1 MEGEEHL
8 SLQVLLAVILLV
20 LYVIAAPIFEKI
32 HFHYM
37 HESGMVMLLG
47 LAITLIFKFFIPSL
61 DFTTSLAFSDK
72 IFFTFVLPLIIFGA
86 GYNLKKRQFFKYFT
100 YIFLLGVVGTLIAFT
115 WVAPVTYFFNQFNF
129 FYLSY
134 SKYDYPSLIKMGGI
148 PVDPTTK
155 ERLNISEL
163 NLNND
168 NNVNTLQKNFLSK
181 SSFTSYNLNKNKT
194 KLLRYL
200 QDEEPNEETNEEETQ
215 NSDEDNTNENP
226 DNPEE
231 NGEQAGDESPEENGE
246 QTEGESPEENGEQA
260 GEESPEEN
268 GEQTEEES
276 PNEIIDSKVDLKKH
290 PILLDFTMM
299 DALSFAAVI
308 SATDAVAALTFI
320 HEDTEPKLFAI
331 LFGEGVV
338 NDAVCIV
345 IYKILTDFQRGG
357 GDFTFSSV
365 MGMFGTFCSLFG
377 WSFVIGL
384 GMGIIGSLILKSLK
398 KYSIG
403 RQAECAL
410 ICLFAYLSYI
420 LSEELEL
427 SPIIALLFNGI
438 FNSHYSFYNLS
449 FQAREESS
457 ILSRVLSALAEAF
470 VFVYLGLTAVHYF
483 QVAFSWSFMIFELIV
498 VVCGRFVS
506 VYGICVLMD
515 LFHVT
520 NFKLSFVE
528 RGICSCS
535 GTIRGAI
542 AFGLSISIVSKSEL
556 NRDILLSTTLS
567 LVFISTI
574 VFGALMPYFIKFWKS
589 FDKKKYGET
598 EENKELEYSDLDD
611 EANEEVRF
619 SYLHPNFDNKIEEFS
634 KEKNI
639 EVLKKRLS
647 YWLGTYWLQFDDA
660 YLKPKLICN
669 WPEVKKEHDEIAE
682 VITDVIKNYLEEKKK
697 KKLYL
702 ADKEN
707 NNEIN
712 EEGNEMNERLYD
724 GENDNEDDHNEYKTN
739 YQHLQEDDQN
749 ETPKIKNRKI
759 SRDEVI
765 DKY

>member
-1 MEGEEHL
+1 MEESHL
-8 SLQVLLAVILLV
+8 SLQVLLAIILLV

-37 HESGMVMLLG
+37 HESGVVMLLG
-47 LAITLIFKFFIPSL
+47 IGITLTFKFFIPSL
-61 DFTTSLAFSDK
+61 DFTKSLAFSDK

-115 WVAPVTYFFNQFNF
+115 WVAPLTYFFNQFNF

-134 SKYDYPSLIKMGGI
+134 SKYDFSTLIKRGGI
-148 PVDPTTK
+148 PVDPETK
-155 ERLNISEL
+155 QRLNISQL
-163 NLNND
+163 NLTFDEKETNSTVMSIINNNSSFLKKDILKEEENETETNDKEEENKKEKEEDNKKEEDGQIINND
-168 NNVNTLQKNFLSK
+168 
-181 SSFTSYNLNKNKT
+181 Y
-194 KLLRYL
+194 
-200 QDEEPNEETNEEETQ
+200 
-215 NSDEDNTNENP
+215 
-226 DNPEE
+226 
-231 NGEQAGDESPEENGE
+231 
-246 QTEGESPEENGEQA
+246 
-260 GEESPEEN
+260 
-268 GEQTEEES
+268 
-276 PNEIIDSKVDLKKH
+276 VDLKKH
-290 PILLDFTMM
+290 PILLDFSLM

-320 HEDTEPKLFAI
+320 HEDTEPKLFSI

-345 IYKILTDFQRGG
+345 IYKILTDFQREGG
-357 GDFTFSSV
+357 QFTLSSV
-365 MGMFGTFCSLFG
+365 VSMFGTFCSLFL

-457 ILSRVLSALAEAF
+457 ILSRVLSAIAEAF

-483 QVAFSWSFMIFELIV
+483 QVAFSWSFMLFELCV
-498 VVCGRFVS
+498 VMCGRFVS
-506 VYGICVLMD
+506 VFGICILMD

-574 VFGALMPYFIKFWKS
+574 VMGALMPYFIAFFKS
-589 FDKKKYGET
+589 FLKTEQQGLVKK
-598 EENKELEYSDLDD
+598 EEIQYSSLTD
-611 EANEEVRF
+611 EDNNEFRF
-619 SYLHPNFDNKIEEFS
+619 SYLHPNFDNKLEEFS
-634 KEKNI
+634 KEKNV

-660 YLKPKLICN
+660 YVKPKLICN

-682 VITDVIKNYLEEKKK
+682 VIQEVIKKYLEEKHKK
-697 KKLYL
+697 RKETS
-702 ADKEN
+702 DNINETEEN
-707 NNEIN
+707 NEMKERLFNEDKN
-712 EEGNEMNERLYD
+712 EEY
-724 GENDNEDDHNEYKTN
+724 NDYKTT
-739 YQHLQEDDQN
+739 YMKLRDDLEEN
-749 ETPKIKNRKI
+749 ENNK
-759 SRDEVI
+759 E
-765 DKY
+765 

>member
-8 SLQVLLAVILLV
+8 SLQVLLAIILLV

-37 HESGMVMLLG
+37 HESGVVMLLG
-47 LAITLIFKFFIPSL
+47 IGITLGFKFFIPSL
-61 DFTTSLAFSDK
+61 DFTKSLAFSDK

-115 WVAPVTYFFNQFNF
+115 WVAPLTYFFNQFNF

-134 SKYDYPSLIKMGGI
+134 SKYDYISLIKMGGV
-148 PVDPTTK
+148 PVDPETK
-155 ERLNISEL
+155 QRLNISQL
-163 NLNND
+163 NLTYD
-168 NNVNTLQKNFLSK
+168 IKNVNSTIMNIIDNSSPVKKVILQ
-181 SSFTSYNLNKNKT
+181 
-194 KLLRYL
+194 
-200 QDEEPNEETNEEETQ
+200 EEDNETETREEEQKENEEEK
-215 NSDEDNTNENP
+215 N
-226 DNPEE
+226 
-231 NGEQAGDESPEENGE
+231 
-246 QTEGESPEENGEQA
+246 
-260 GEESPEEN
+260 
-268 GEQTEEES
+268 EEEVEEQLD
-276 PNEIIDSKVDLKKH
+276 NGYVDLKKH
-290 PILLDFTMM
+290 PILLDFSLM

-320 HEDTEPKLFAI
+320 HEDTEPKLFSI

-345 IYKILTDFQRGG
+345 IYKILTDFQREGG
-357 GDFTFSSV
+357 QFSLSSV
-365 MGMFGTFCSLFG
+365 MSMLGTFVSLFL

-457 ILSRVLSALAEAF
+457 ILSRVLSAIAEAF

-483 QVAFSWSFMIFELIV
+483 QVAFSWSFMLFELCV
-498 VVCGRFVS
+498 VMCGRFVS
-506 VYGICVLMD
+506 VFGICILMD
-515 LFHVT
+515 LFHVS

-574 VFGALMPYFIKFWKS
+574 VMGALMPYFISFFKS
-589 FDKKKYGET
+589 FNKTNNEEEKKE
-598 EENKELEYSDLDD
+598 ELEYVDLND
-611 EANEEVRF
+611 EIKDNEFRF
-619 SYLHPNFDNKIEEFS
+619 SYLHPNFDTKIEKFS
-634 KEKNI
+634 KEKDLK
-639 EVLKKRLS
+639 VLQKRLS
-647 YWLGTYWLQFDDA
+647 YWLGTYWLQFDDI

-669 WPEVKKEHDEIAE
+669 WPEVKKEHDEIAD

-697 KKLYL
+697 K
-702 ADKEN
+702 EENVN
-707 NNEIN
+707 NNIN
-712 EEGNEMNERLYD
+712 EDEEGNEMKERLFDSDKNNEY
-724 GENDNEDDHNEYKTN
+724 NDYKTN
-739 YQHLQEDDQN
+739 YMKL
-749 ETPKIKNRKI
+749 
-759 SRDEVI
+759 RDEPEESENN
-765 DKY
+765 K

>member
-1 MEGEEHL
+1 MEEEHL
-8 SLQVLLAVILLV
+8 SLQVLLADILLV

-32 HFHYM
+32 NFHYM
-37 HESGMVMLLG
+37 HESGVIMLLG
-47 LAITLIFKFFIPSL
+47 IGITLTFKFFIPSL
-61 DFTTSLAFSDK
+61 DFTKSLAFSDK

-115 WVAPVTYFFNQFNF
+115 WVAPLTYFFNQFNF
-129 FYLSY
+129 FYLSS
-134 SKYDYPSLIKMGGI
+134 SKYDYASLIRMGGI
-148 PVDPTTK
+148 PVDPVTK

-163 NLNND
+163 NLTYDKNINSTSTVMNIMNNSYYS
-168 NNVNTLQKNFLSK
+168 KIILSEEE
-181 SSFTSYNLNKNKT
+181 LNKPEDNKT
-194 KLLRYL
+194 
-200 QDEEPNEETNEEETQ
+200 EENEEEQ
-215 NSDEDNTNENP
+215 KEEEEENKENEN
-226 DNPEE
+226 DY
-231 NGEQAGDESPEENGE
+231 
-246 QTEGESPEENGEQA
+246 
-260 GEESPEEN
+260 
-268 GEQTEEES
+268 
-276 PNEIIDSKVDLKKH
+276 VDLTKH
-290 PILLDFTMM
+290 PILLDFSLM

-320 HEDTEPKLFAI
+320 HEDTEPKLFSI

-345 IYKILTDFQRGG
+345 IYKILTDFQKGG
-357 GDFTFSSV
+357 GQFSFSSV
-365 MGMFGTFCSLFG
+365 VSMFGTFVSLFG

-457 ILSRVLSALAEAF
+457 VLSRVLSALAEAF

-483 QVAFSWSFMIFELIV
+483 QVAFSWSFMLFELCV
-498 VVCGRFVS
+498 VICGRFVS
-506 VYGICVLMD
+506 VFGICVLMD
-515 LFHVT
+515 LFHVS

-574 VFGALMPYFIKFWKS
+574 VFGALMPYFINFFKS
-589 FDKKKYGET
+589 FNKTYKE
-598 EENKELEYSDLDD
+598 EENKKELELDEHSTNMVDD
-611 EANEEVRF
+611 EFRF

-634 KEKNI
+634 KEKNL

-682 VITDVIKNYLEEKKK
+682 VITDVIKNYMDGKTSKENEEK
-697 KKLYL
+697 
-702 ADKEN
+702 DEN
-707 NNEIN
+707 K
-712 EEGNEMNERLYD
+712 EGNEIKEKLLNSDKNEEY
-724 GENDNEDDHNEYKTN
+724 NDYKLN
-739 YQHLQEDDQN
+739 YMKLQDEQN
-749 ETPKIKNRKI
+749 ETENNK
-759 SRDEVI
+759 
-765 DKY
+765 

>member
-1 MEGEEHL
+1 MEEEHL
-8 SLQVLLAVILLV
+8 SLQVLLAIILLV

-37 HESGMVMLLG
+37 HESGVVMLLG
-47 LAITLIFKFFIPSL
+47 IGITLTFKFFIPSL
-61 DFTTSLAFSDK
+61 DFTKSLAFSDK

-115 WVAPVTYFFNQFNF
+115 WVAPLTYFFNQFNF

-134 SKYDYPSLIKMGGI
+134 SKYDYASLIKMGGVPI
-148 PVDPTTK
+148 DPVTK
-155 ERLNISEL
+155 QRLNISEL
-163 NLNND
+163 NLTYSGKVNSTMMNILD
-168 NNVNTLQKNFLSK
+168 NNNNYSTPITNIIFQEKQEENETL
-181 SSFTSYNLNKNKT
+181 
-194 KLLRYL
+194 
-200 QDEEPNEETNEEETQ
+200 PNEEEESQPEEEEPK
-215 NSDEDNTNENP
+215 NDF
-226 DNPEE
+226 
-231 NGEQAGDESPEENGE
+231 
-246 QTEGESPEENGEQA
+246 
-260 GEESPEEN
+260 
-268 GEQTEEES
+268 
-276 PNEIIDSKVDLKKH
+276 VDLKKH
-290 PILLDFTMM
+290 PILLDFSLM

-320 HEDTEPKLFAI
+320 HEDTEPKLFSI

-345 IYKILTDFQRGG
+345 IYKILTDFQREGG
-357 GDFTFSSV
+357 QFSFSSV
-365 MGMFGTFCSLFG
+365 VSMFGTFCSLFG

-384 GMGIIGSLILKSLK
+384 GMGIVGSLILKSLK

-457 ILSRVLSALAEAF
+457 ILSRVLSAIAEAF

-483 QVAFSWSFMIFELIV
+483 QVAFSWSFMLFELCV
-498 VVCGRFVS
+498 VMCGRFVS
-506 VYGICVLMD
+506 VFGICILMD
-515 LFHVT
+515 LFHVS

-542 AFGLSISIVSKSEL
+542 AFGLSISIVSKSQL

-574 VFGALMPYFIKFWKS
+574 VMGALMPYFISFFKS
-589 FDKKKYGET
+589 FNKTEKEDKKE
-598 EENKELEYSDLDD
+598 ELEY
-611 EANEEVRF
+611 ANLNDEEVNNEFRF

-634 KEKNI
+634 KEKDL
-639 EVLKKRLS
+639 EKLKKRLS

-697 KKLYL
+697 I
-702 ADKEN
+702 KEDN
-707 NNEIN
+707 NNGN
-712 EEGNEMNERLYD
+712 EEGNEMNEGLINYD
-724 GENDNEDDHNEYKTN
+724 KNEEFKTTYMKLRDDQDENDNK
-739 YQHLQEDDQN
+739 
-749 ETPKIKNRKI
+749 
-759 SRDEVI
+759 
-765 DKY
+765 

>member
-1 MEGEEHL
+1 MESEHL

-20 LYVIAAPIFEKI
+20 LYVIAAPVFEKI

-37 HESGMVMLLG
+37 HESGVVMLLG
-47 LAITLIFKFFIPSL
+47 IGITLTFKFFIPSL
-61 DFTTSLAFSDK
+61 DFTKSLAFSDK

-115 WVAPVTYFFNQFNF
+115 WVAPLTYFFNQFNF

-134 SKYDYPSLIKMGGI
+134 SKYDYSSLIKMGGI
-148 PVDPTTK
+148 PIDPITK
-155 ERLNISEL
+155 QRLNISGL
-163 NLNND
+163 NL
-168 NNVNTLQKNFLSK
+168 TFSQKNINTNISSTMMNVVMN
-181 SSFTSYNLNKNKT
+181 SSFTEKNFI
-194 KLLRYL
+194 
-200 QDEEPNEETNEEETQ
+200 QDINN
-215 NSDEDNTNENP
+215 
-226 DNPEE
+226 
-231 NGEQAGDESPEENGE
+231 
-246 QTEGESPEENGEQA
+246 TEGEEEQKN
-260 GEESPEEN
+260 EES
-268 GEQTEEES
+268 TEE
-276 PNEIIDSKVDLKKH
+276 IINNDFVDLKKH
-290 PILLDFTMM
+290 PILLDFSLM

-320 HEDTEPKLFAI
+320 HEDTEPKLFSI

-357 GDFTFSSV
+357 GQFTFSSV
-365 MGMFGTFCSLFG
+365 VSMFGTFCSLFG

-483 QVAFSWSFMIFELIV
+483 QVAFSWSFMFFELCV
-498 VVCGRFVS
+498 VMCGRFVS
-506 VYGICVLMD
+506 VFGICILMD
-515 LFHVT
+515 LFHVS

-574 VFGALMPYFIKFWKS
+574 VMGALMPFFISFFKS
-589 FDKKKYGET
+589 FNKKNDYDSIVPEKDET
-598 EENKELEYSDLDD
+598 KKEDLDESRPDD
-611 EANEEVRF
+611 EFRF
-619 SYLHPNFDNKIEEFS
+619 SYLHPNFDNKLEKFS
-634 KEKNI
+634 KEKNL

-682 VITDVIKNYLEEKKK
+682 VITDVIKNYIDERDKREDEEYNNNINNEEEENEMKE
-697 KKLYL
+697 KLFNGNKNDEYNNDYKPNYMKL
-702 ADKEN
+702 HDEEN
-707 NNEIN
+707 NET
-712 EEGNEMNERLYD
+712 
-724 GENDNEDDHNEYKTN
+724 EDK
-739 YQHLQEDDQN
+739 
-749 ETPKIKNRKI
+749 KN
-759 SRDEVI
+759 
-765 DKY
+765 

>member
-1 MEGEEHL
+1 MEEEHL

-32 HFHYM
+32 NFHYM
-37 HESGMVMLLG
+37 HESGVIMLLG
-47 LAITLIFKFFIPSL
+47 IGITLTFKFFIPSL
-61 DFTTSLAFSDK
+61 DFTKSLAFSDK

-115 WVAPVTYFFNQFNF
+115 WVAPLTYFFNQFNF
-129 FYLSY
+129 FYLSS
-134 SKYDYPSLIKMGGI
+134 SKYDYASLIRMGGI
-148 PVDPTTK
+148 PVDPVTK

-163 NLNND
+163 NLTYDKNINSTSTVMNIMNNSYYS
-168 NNVNTLQKNFLSK
+168 KIILSEEE
-181 SSFTSYNLNKNKT
+181 LNKPENNKT
-194 KLLRYL
+194 
-200 QDEEPNEETNEEETQ
+200 EENEEEQ
-215 NSDEDNTNENP
+215 KEEEEENKENEN
-226 DNPEE
+226 DY
-231 NGEQAGDESPEENGE
+231 
-246 QTEGESPEENGEQA
+246 
-260 GEESPEEN
+260 
-268 GEQTEEES
+268 
-276 PNEIIDSKVDLKKH
+276 VDLTKH
-290 PILLDFTMM
+290 PILLDFSLM

-320 HEDTEPKLFAI
+320 HEDTEPKLFSI

-345 IYKILTDFQRGG
+345 IYKILTDFQKGG
-357 GDFTFSSV
+357 GQFSFSSV
-365 MGMFGTFCSLFG
+365 VSMFGTFVSLFG

-457 ILSRVLSALAEAF
+457 VLSRVLSALAEAF

-483 QVAFSWSFMIFELIV
+483 QVAFSWSFMLFELCV
-498 VVCGRFVS
+498 VICGRFVS
-506 VYGICVLMD
+506 VFGICVLMD
-515 LFHVT
+515 LFHVS

-574 VFGALMPYFIKFWKS
+574 VFGALMPYFINFFKS
-589 FDKKKYGET
+589 FNKTYKEE
-598 EENKELEYSDLDD
+598 EENKKELELDEHSTNMVDD
-611 EANEEVRF
+611 EFRF

-634 KEKNI
+634 KEKNL

-682 VITDVIKNYLEEKKK
+682 VITDVIKNYMDGKTSKENEEK
-697 KKLYL
+697 
-702 ADKEN
+702 DEN
-707 NNEIN
+707 K
-712 EEGNEMNERLYD
+712 EGNEIKEKLLNSDKNEEY
-724 GENDNEDDHNEYKTN
+724 NDYKLN
-739 YQHLQEDDQN
+739 YMKLQDEQN
-749 ETPKIKNRKI
+749 ETENNK
-759 SRDEVI
+759 
-765 DKY
+765 

>member
-8 SLQVLLAVILLV
+8 SLQVLLAIILLV

-37 HESGMVMLLG
+37 HESGVVMLLG
-47 LAITLIFKFFIPSL
+47 IGITLAFKFFIPSL
-61 DFTTSLAFSDK
+61 DFTKSLAFNDK

-115 WVAPVTYFFNQFNF
+115 WVAPLTYFFNQFNF

-134 SKYDYPSLIKMGGI
+134 SKYDYVSLIKMGGV
-148 PVDPTTK
+148 PVDPETK
-155 ERLNISEL
+155 QRLNISQL
-163 NLNND
+163 NLTYD
-168 NNVNTLQKNFLSK
+168 IKNVNSTIMNIIDNSSPIKKVILQ
-181 SSFTSYNLNKNKT
+181 
-194 KLLRYL
+194 
-200 QDEEPNEETNEEETQ
+200 EEDNETEAKEEEEQKENEEEK
-215 NSDEDNTNENP
+215 N
-226 DNPEE
+226 
-231 NGEQAGDESPEENGE
+231 
-246 QTEGESPEENGEQA
+246 
-260 GEESPEEN
+260 
-268 GEQTEEES
+268 EEEVEEQS
-276 PNEIIDSKVDLKKH
+276 DSGYVDLKKH
-290 PILLDFTMM
+290 PILLDFSLM

-320 HEDTEPKLFAI
+320 HEDTEPKLFSI

-345 IYKILTDFQRGG
+345 IYKILTDFQREGG
-357 GDFTFSSV
+357 QFSLSSV
-365 MGMFGTFCSLFG
+365 MSMLGTFVSLFL

-403 RQAECAL
+403 RPAECAL

-457 ILSRVLSALAEAF
+457 ILSRVLSAIAEAF

-483 QVAFSWSFMIFELIV
+483 QVAFSWSFMLFELCV
-498 VVCGRFVS
+498 VMCGRFVS
-506 VYGICVLMD
+506 VFGICILMD
-515 LFHVT
+515 LFHVS

-574 VFGALMPYFIKFWKS
+574 VMGALMPYFISFFKS
-589 FDKKKYGET
+589 FNKTDKEEEKKE
-598 EENKELEYSDLDD
+598 ELEYVDLND
-611 EANEEVRF
+611 EVKDNEFRF
-619 SYLHPNFDNKIEEFS
+619 SYLHPNFDTKIEEFS
-634 KEKNI
+634 KEKDLK
-639 EVLKKRLS
+639 VLQKRLS
-647 YWLGTYWLQFDDA
+647 YWLGTYWLQFDDI

-669 WPEVKKEHDEIAE
+669 WPEVKKEHDEIAD

-697 KKLYL
+697 K
-702 ADKEN
+702 EENIN
-707 NNEIN
+707 NNNIN
-712 EEGNEMNERLYD
+712 EDEEGNEMKERLFDSDKNNEY
-724 GENDNEDDHNEYKTN
+724 NDYKTN
-739 YQHLQEDDQN
+739 YMKL
-749 ETPKIKNRKI
+749 
-759 SRDEVI
+759 RDEPEESENN
-765 DKY
+765 K

>member
-1 MEGEEHL
+1 MESEHL

-20 LYVIAAPIFEKI
+20 LYVIAAPVFEKI

-37 HESGMVMLLG
+37 HESGVVMLLG
-47 LAITLIFKFFIPSL
+47 IGITLTFKFFIPSL
-61 DFTTSLAFSDK
+61 DFTKSLAFSDK

-115 WVAPVTYFFNQFNF
+115 WVAPLTYFFNQFNF

-134 SKYDYPSLIKMGGI
+134 SKYDYSSLIKMGGI
-148 PVDPTTK
+148 PIDPITK
-155 ERLNISEL
+155 QRLNISEL
-163 NLNND
+163 NL
-168 NNVNTLQKNFLSK
+168 TFAQKNINTNISSTK
-181 SSFTSYNLNKNKT
+181 MNVVMNSSFTEKNFI
-194 KLLRYL
+194 
-200 QDEEPNEETNEEETQ
+200 QDINN
-215 NSDEDNTNENP
+215 
-226 DNPEE
+226 
-231 NGEQAGDESPEENGE
+231 
-246 QTEGESPEENGEQA
+246 TEGEEEQKN
-260 GEESPEEN
+260 EES
-268 GEQTEEES
+268 TEE
-276 PNEIIDSKVDLKKH
+276 IINNDFVDLKKH
-290 PILLDFTMM
+290 PILLDFSLM

-320 HEDTEPKLFAI
+320 HEDTEPKLFSI

-357 GDFTFSSV
+357 GQFTFSSV
-365 MGMFGTFCSLFG
+365 VSMFGTFCSLFG

-483 QVAFSWSFMIFELIV
+483 QVAFSWSFMFFELCV
-498 VVCGRFVS
+498 VMCGRFVS
-506 VYGICVLMD
+506 VFGICILMD
-515 LFHVT
+515 LFHVS

-574 VFGALMPYFIKFWKS
+574 VMGALMPFFISFFKS
-589 FDKKKYGET
+589 FNKKNDYDSIVPEKDET
-598 EENKELEYSDLDD
+598 KKEDLDESRPDD
-611 EANEEVRF
+611 EFRF
-619 SYLHPNFDNKIEEFS
+619 SYLHPNFDNKLEKFS
-634 KEKNI
+634 KEKNL

-682 VITDVIKNYLEEKKK
+682 VITDVIKNYIDERDKREDEEYNNNMNNEEEENEMKE
-697 KKLYL
+697 KLFNGNKNDEYNNDYKPNYMKL
-702 ADKEN
+702 HDEEN
-707 NNEIN
+707 NET
-712 EEGNEMNERLYD
+712 
-724 GENDNEDDHNEYKTN
+724 EDK
-739 YQHLQEDDQN
+739 
-749 ETPKIKNRKI
+749 KN
-759 SRDEVI
+759 
-765 DKY
+765 

>member
-1 MEGEEHL
+1 MESEHL

-20 LYVIAAPIFEKI
+20 LYVIAAPVFEKI

-37 HESGMVMLLG
+37 HESGVVMLLG
-47 LAITLIFKFFIPSL
+47 IGITLTFKFFIPSL
-61 DFTTSLAFSDK
+61 DFTKSLAFSDK

-115 WVAPVTYFFNQFNF
+115 WVAPLTYFFNQFNF

-134 SKYDYPSLIKMGGI
+134 SKYDFSSLIKMGGI
-148 PVDPTTK
+148 PIDPITK
-155 ERLNISEL
+155 QRLNISEL
-163 NLNND
+163 NL
-168 NNVNTLQKNFLSK
+168 TFAQKNINTNISSTMMNVVMN
-181 SSFTSYNLNKNKT
+181 SSFTEKNFI
-194 KLLRYL
+194 
-200 QDEEPNEETNEEETQ
+200 QDINN
-215 NSDEDNTNENP
+215 
-226 DNPEE
+226 
-231 NGEQAGDESPEENGE
+231 
-246 QTEGESPEENGEQA
+246 TEGEEEQKN
-260 GEESPEEN
+260 EES
-268 GEQTEEES
+268 TEE
-276 PNEIIDSKVDLKKH
+276 IINNDFVDLKKH
-290 PILLDFTMM
+290 PILLDFSLM

-320 HEDTEPKLFAI
+320 HEDTEPKLFSI

-357 GDFTFSSV
+357 GQFTFSSV
-365 MGMFGTFCSLFG
+365 VSMFGTFCSLFG

-483 QVAFSWSFMIFELIV
+483 QVAFSWSFMFFELCV
-498 VVCGRFVS
+498 VMCGRFVS
-506 VYGICVLMD
+506 VFGICILMD
-515 LFHVT
+515 LFHVS

-574 VFGALMPYFIKFWKS
+574 VMGALMPFFISFFKS
-589 FDKKKYGET
+589 FNKKNDYDSIVPEKDET
-598 EENKELEYSDLDD
+598 KKEDLDESRPDD
-611 EANEEVRF
+611 EFRF
-619 SYLHPNFDNKIEEFS
+619 SYLHPNFDNKLEKFS
-634 KEKNI
+634 KEKNL

-682 VITDVIKNYLEEKKK
+682 VITDVIKNYIDERDKREDEEYNNNINNEEEENEMKE
-697 KKLYL
+697 KLFNGNKNDEYNNDYKPNYMKL
-702 ADKEN
+702 HDEEN
-707 NNEIN
+707 NET
-712 EEGNEMNERLYD
+712 
-724 GENDNEDDHNEYKTN
+724 EDK
-739 YQHLQEDDQN
+739 
-749 ETPKIKNRKI
+749 KN
-759 SRDEVI
+759 
-765 DKY
+765 

>member
-1 MEGEEHL
+1 MEESHL
-8 SLQVLLAVILLV
+8 SLQVLLAIILLV

-37 HESGMVMLLG
+37 HESGVVMLLG
-47 LAITLIFKFFIPSL
+47 IGITLTFKFFIPSL
-61 DFTTSLAFSDK
+61 DFTKSLAFSDK

-115 WVAPVTYFFNQFNF
+115 WVAPLTYFFNQFNF

-134 SKYDYPSLIKMGGI
+134 SKYDFATLIKRGGI
-148 PVDPTTK
+148 PVDPETK
-155 ERLNISEL
+155 QRLNISQL
-163 NLNND
+163 NLTFDEKETNSTVMSIINN
-168 NNVNTLQKNFLSK
+168 N
-181 SSFTSYNLNKNKT
+181 SSFLKKEKNILKEEENETEANDKGEESKKEEEEDKKIIDNDYVDLNKN
-194 KLLRYL
+194 
-200 QDEEPNEETNEEETQ
+200 
-215 NSDEDNTNENP
+215 
-226 DNPEE
+226 
-231 NGEQAGDESPEENGE
+231 
-246 QTEGESPEENGEQA
+246 
-260 GEESPEEN
+260 
-268 GEQTEEES
+268 
-276 PNEIIDSKVDLKKH
+276 
-290 PILLDFTMM
+290 PILLDFTLM

-320 HEDTEPKLFAI
+320 HEDTEPKLFSI

-345 IYKILTDFQRGG
+345 IYKILTDFQKEGG
-357 GDFTFSSV
+357 QFTLSSV
-365 MGMFGTFCSLFG
+365 VSMFGTFCSLFL

-457 ILSRVLSALAEAF
+457 ILSRVLSAIAEAF

-483 QVAFSWSFMIFELIV
+483 QVAFSWSFMLFELCV
-498 VVCGRFVS
+498 VMCGRFVS
-506 VYGICVLMD
+506 VFGICILMD

-574 VFGALMPYFIKFWKS
+574 VMGALMPYFIAFFKS
-589 FDKKKYGET
+589 FLKTEQQGLVKK
-598 EENKELEYSDLDD
+598 EEIQYSSLTD
-611 EANEEVRF
+611 EDNNEFRF
-619 SYLHPNFDNKIEEFS
+619 SYLHPNFDNKLEEFS
-634 KEKNI
+634 KEKNV

-682 VITDVIKNYLEEKKK
+682 VIQEVIKKYLEEKHKK
-697 KKLYL
+697 RKETS
-702 ADKEN
+702 DNINETEEN
-707 NNEIN
+707 NEMKERLFNEDKN
-712 EEGNEMNERLYD
+712 EEY
-724 GENDNEDDHNEYKTN
+724 NDYKTT
-739 YQHLQEDDQN
+739 YMKLRDDLEEN
-749 ETPKIKNRKI
+749 ENNK
-759 SRDEVI
+759 E
-765 DKY
+765 

>member
-1 MEGEEHL
+1 MEEEHL
-8 SLQVLLAVILLV
+8 SLQVLLAIILLV

-37 HESGMVMLLG
+37 HESGVVMLLG
-47 LAITLIFKFFIPSL
+47 IGITLTFKFFIPSL
-61 DFTTSLAFSDK
+61 DFTKSLAFNDK

-115 WVAPVTYFFNQFNF
+115 WVAPLTYFFNQFNF

-134 SKYDYPSLIKMGGI
+134 SKYDYASLIKMGGVPI
-148 PVDPTTK
+148 DPVTK
-155 ERLNISEL
+155 QRLNISEL
-163 NLNND
+163 NLTYSGKVNSTMMNILD
-168 NNVNTLQKNFLSK
+168 NNNYSTPITNIIFQEKQEENETLPNEEEESQPEE
-181 SSFTSYNLNKNKT
+181 
-194 KLLRYL
+194 
-200 QDEEPNEETNEEETQ
+200 EEPNN
-215 NSDEDNTNENP
+215 DF
-226 DNPEE
+226 
-231 NGEQAGDESPEENGE
+231 
-246 QTEGESPEENGEQA
+246 
-260 GEESPEEN
+260 
-268 GEQTEEES
+268 
-276 PNEIIDSKVDLKKH
+276 VDLKKH
-290 PILLDFTMM
+290 PILLDFSLM

-320 HEDTEPKLFAI
+320 HEDTEPKLFSI

-345 IYKILTDFQRGG
+345 IYKILTDFQREGG
-357 GDFTFSSV
+357 QFSFSSV
-365 MGMFGTFCSLFG
+365 VSMFGTFCSLFG

-384 GMGIIGSLILKSLK
+384 GMGIVGSLILKSLK

-457 ILSRVLSALAEAF
+457 ILSRVLSAIAEAF

-483 QVAFSWSFMIFELIV
+483 QVAFSWSFMLFELCV
-498 VVCGRFVS
+498 VMCGRFVS
-506 VYGICVLMD
+506 VFGICILMD
-515 LFHVT
+515 LFHVS

-542 AFGLSISIVSKSEL
+542 AFGLSISIVSKSQL

-574 VFGALMPYFIKFWKS
+574 VMGALMPYFISFFKS
-589 FDKKKYGET
+589 FNKTEKEDKKE
-598 EENKELEYSDLDD
+598 ELEY
-611 EANEEVRF
+611 ANLNDEEVNNEFRF

-634 KEKNI
+634 KEKDL
-639 EVLKKRLS
+639 EKLKKRLS

-697 KKLYL
+697 I
-702 ADKEN
+702 KEDN
-707 NNEIN
+707 NNEN
-712 EEGNEMNERLYD
+712 EEGNEMNEGLINYD
-724 GENDNEDDHNEYKTN
+724 KNEEFKTTYMKLRDDQDENDNK
-739 YQHLQEDDQN
+739 
-749 ETPKIKNRKI
+749 
-759 SRDEVI
+759 
-765 DKY
+765 

>member
-1 MEGEEHL
+1 MEGEGHL
-8 SLQVLLAVILLV
+8 SLQVLLAVLLLV
-20 LYVIAAPIFEKI
+20 LYVIAAPIFEKV

-37 HESGMVMLLG
+37 HESGVVMLLG
-47 LAITLIFKFFIPSL
+47 IAITLTFKFFIPSL

-134 SKYDYPSLIKMGGI
+134 SKYDFPTLIKMGGVPI
-148 PVDPTTK
+148 DPVTK
-155 ERLNISEL
+155 QRLNISEL
-163 NLNND
+163 NLTFDKTENVLNSIQMNIYNNS
-168 NNVNTLQKNFLSK
+168 NPNV
-181 SSFTSYNLNKNKT
+181 
-194 KLLRYL
+194 RYL
-200 QDEEPNEETNEEETQ
+200 QDEDEEDNKEDNPNEDTTG
-215 NSDEDNTNENP
+215 NENP
-226 DNPEE
+226 EKSETDDTNNENEE
-231 NGEQAGDESPEENGE
+231 KPLN
-246 QTEGESPEENGEQA
+246 
-260 GEESPEEN
+260 
-268 GEQTEEES
+268 
-276 PNEIIDSKVDLKKH
+276 DSVVDLVKH
-290 PILLDFTMM
+290 PILLDFSMM

-320 HEDTEPKLFAI
+320 HEDSEPKLFSI

-345 IYKILTDFQRGG
+345 IYKILTDFQKSGG
-357 GDFTFSSV
+357 QFSVSSV
-365 MGMFGTFCSLFG
+365 IGMFGTFCSLFG
-377 WSFVIGL
+377 WSFIIGL
-384 GMGIIGSLILKSLK
+384 GMGILGSLILKSLK

-470 VFVYLGLTAVHYF
+470 VFVYLGLTAVNYF
-483 QVAFSWSFMIFELIV
+483 QVAFSWSFMIFELFV

-506 VYGICVLMD
+506 VYGICILMD
-515 LFHVT
+515 LFHVS

-574 VFGALMPYFIKFWKS
+574 VFGALMPYFIAFWKS
-589 FDKKKYGET
+589 FDKSKKNVEL
-598 EENKELEYSDLDD
+598 ENKEIGYVDLDD
-611 EANEEVRF
+611 ESNDEVRF

-634 KEKNI
+634 KEKNL

-682 VITDVIKNYLEEKKK
+682 VITDVIKKYLEEKKK

-707 NNEIN
+707 NNYDSN
-712 EEGNEMNERLYD
+712 EDGNEMREKLFS
-724 GENDNEDDHNEYKTN
+724 GENDNEDDHNDYKTN
-739 YQHLQEDDQN
+739 YQHLQEEHERN
-749 ETPKIKNRKI
+749 EPSSIKEMNNYN
-759 SRDEVI
+759 DN
-765 DKY
+765 KY

>member
-1 MEGEEHL
+1 MEGEERL
-8 SLQVLLAVILLV
+8 SLQVLLAIILLV

-37 HESGMVMLLG
+37 HESGVVMLLG
-47 LAITLIFKFFIPSL
+47 IAITLTFKFFIPSL

-115 WVAPVTYFFNQFNF
+115 WVAPMTYFFNQFNF

-134 SKYDYPSLIKMGGI
+134 SKYDFPTLIKMGGV
-148 PVDPTTK
+148 PVDPITK
-155 ERLNISEL
+155 QRLNISQL
-163 NLNND
+163 NLTND
-168 NNVNTLQKNFLSK
+168 NEDEISTIQMNIMNDKSNISK
-181 SSFTSYNLNKNKT
+181 VYRNLEDEGETENEDQNNKEDN
-194 KLLRYL
+194 
-200 QDEEPNEETNEEETQ
+200 QNEESKENENQPNEETE
-215 NSDEDNTNENP
+215 NTNE
-226 DNPEE
+226 E
-231 NGEQAGDESPEENGE
+231 NSDTN
-246 QTEGESPEENGEQA
+246 
-260 GEESPEEN
+260 
-268 GEQTEEES
+268 
-276 PNEIIDSKVDLKKH
+276 KVDFNKH
-290 PILLDFTMM
+290 PILLDFSMM

-320 HEDTEPKLFAI
+320 HEDTEPKLFSI

-345 IYKILTDFQRGG
+345 IYKILTDFQREG
-357 GDFTFSSV
+357 GDFTLSSV
-365 MGMFGTFCSLFG
+365 LGMFKTFISLFA

-498 VVCGRFVS
+498 VVAGRFVS
-506 VYGICVLMD
+506 VYGICILMD
-515 LFHVT
+515 LFHVS

-528 RGICSCS
+528 RGICGCS

-589 FDKKKYGET
+589 FDKAKYPET
-598 EENKELEYSDLDD
+598 EENKELSYADLDD
-611 EANEEVRF
+611 ESNDEVRF

-634 KEKNI
+634 KEKNL

-682 VITDVIKNYLEEKKK
+682 VITDVIKKYLEEKKK

-707 NNEIN
+707 NNELN
-712 EEGNEMNERLYD
+712 EEGNEIKERLYS
-724 GENDNEDDHNEYKTN
+724 GENENDDEHDYKTN
-739 YQHLQEDDQN
+739 YQVLQDDEQDS
-749 ETPKIKNRKI
+749 PKIKNRN
-759 SRDEVI
+759 V
-765 DKY
+765 

>member
-1 MEGEEHL
+1 MEESHL
-8 SLQVLLAVILLV
+8 SLQVLLAIILLV

-37 HESGMVMLLG
+37 HESGVVMLLG
-47 LAITLIFKFFIPSL
+47 IGITLTFKFFIPSL
-61 DFTTSLAFSDK
+61 DFTKSLAFSDK

-115 WVAPVTYFFNQFNF
+115 WVAPLTYFFNQFNF

-134 SKYDYPSLIKMGGI
+134 SKYDFATLIKRGGI
-148 PVDPTTK
+148 PVDPETK
-155 ERLNISEL
+155 QRLNISQL
-163 NLNND
+163 NLTFDEKETNSTVMSIINN
-168 NNVNTLQKNFLSK
+168 N
-181 SSFTSYNLNKNKT
+181 SSFLKKEKNILKEEENETEANDEGEESKKEEEEDKKIIDNDYVDLNKN
-194 KLLRYL
+194 
-200 QDEEPNEETNEEETQ
+200 
-215 NSDEDNTNENP
+215 
-226 DNPEE
+226 
-231 NGEQAGDESPEENGE
+231 
-246 QTEGESPEENGEQA
+246 
-260 GEESPEEN
+260 
-268 GEQTEEES
+268 
-276 PNEIIDSKVDLKKH
+276 
-290 PILLDFTMM
+290 PILLDFTLM

-320 HEDTEPKLFAI
+320 HEDTEPKLFSI

-345 IYKILTDFQRGG
+345 IYKILTDFQKEGG
-357 GDFTFSSV
+357 QFTLSSV
-365 MGMFGTFCSLFG
+365 VSMFGTFCSLFL

-457 ILSRVLSALAEAF
+457 ILSRVLSAIAEAF

-483 QVAFSWSFMIFELIV
+483 QVAFSWSFMLFELCV
-498 VVCGRFVS
+498 VMCGRFVS
-506 VYGICVLMD
+506 VFGICILMD

-574 VFGALMPYFIKFWKS
+574 VMGALMPYFIAFFKS
-589 FDKKKYGET
+589 FLKTEQQGLVKK
-598 EENKELEYSDLDD
+598 EEIQYSSLTD
-611 EANEEVRF
+611 EDTNEFRF
-619 SYLHPNFDNKIEEFS
+619 SYLHPNFDNKLEEFS

-682 VITDVIKNYLEEKKK
+682 VIQEVIKKYLEEKHKK
-697 KKLYL
+697 RKETSDNINETEETNEMKERLFNEDKNEEYNDYKTTYMKLRDDL
-702 ADKEN
+702 EENEN
-707 NNEIN
+707 NKE
-712 EEGNEMNERLYD
+712 
-724 GENDNEDDHNEYKTN
+724 
-739 YQHLQEDDQN
+739 
-749 ETPKIKNRKI
+749 
-759 SRDEVI
+759 
-765 DKY
+765 

>member
-1 MEGEEHL
+1 MEEEHL
-8 SLQVLLAVILLV
+8 SLQVLLADILLV

-32 HFHYM
+32 NFHYM
-37 HESGMVMLLG
+37 HESGVIMLLG
-47 LAITLIFKFFIPSL
+47 IGITLTFKFFIPSL
-61 DFTTSLAFSDK
+61 DFTKSLAFSDK

-115 WVAPVTYFFNQFNF
+115 WVAPLTYFFNQFNF
-129 FYLSY
+129 FYLSS
-134 SKYDYPSLIKMGGI
+134 SKYDYASLIRMGGI
-148 PVDPTTK
+148 PVDPVTK

-163 NLNND
+163 NLTYDKNINSTSTVMNIMNNSYYS
-168 NNVNTLQKNFLSK
+168 KIILSEEE
-181 SSFTSYNLNKNKT
+181 LNKPEDNKT
-194 KLLRYL
+194 
-200 QDEEPNEETNEEETQ
+200 EENEEEQ
-215 NSDEDNTNENP
+215 KEEEEENKENEN
-226 DNPEE
+226 DY
-231 NGEQAGDESPEENGE
+231 
-246 QTEGESPEENGEQA
+246 
-260 GEESPEEN
+260 
-268 GEQTEEES
+268 
-276 PNEIIDSKVDLKKH
+276 VDLTKH
-290 PILLDFTMM
+290 PILLDFSLM

-320 HEDTEPKLFAI
+320 HEDTEPKLFSI

-345 IYKILTDFQRGG
+345 IYKILTDFQKGG
-357 GDFTFSSV
+357 GQFSFSSV
-365 MGMFGTFCSLFG
+365 VSMFGTFVSLFG

-457 ILSRVLSALAEAF
+457 VLSRVLSALAEAF

-483 QVAFSWSFMIFELIV
+483 QVAFSWSFMLFELCV
-498 VVCGRFVS
+498 VICGRFVS
-506 VYGICVLMD
+506 VFGICVLMD
-515 LFHVT
+515 LFHVS

-574 VFGALMPYFIKFWKS
+574 VMGALMPFFISFFKS
-589 FDKKKYGET
+589 FNKNENNIPLIEGEGESKK
-598 EENKELEYSDLDD
+598 EEMEEPDD
-611 EANEEVRF
+611 EFRF
-619 SYLHPNFDNKIEEFS
+619 SYLHPNFDNKLEKFS
-634 KEKNI
+634 KEKNL
-639 EVLKKRLS
+639 EKLKKRLS

-682 VITDVIKNYLEEKKK
+682 VITDVNKNYIDERDKRQDEEYNNNINNEEEENEMKKKLFNGNQNDEFNDYKPNYMKLHDEENNETEEKK
-697 KKLYL
+697 
-702 ADKEN
+702 D
-707 NNEIN
+707 
-712 EEGNEMNERLYD
+712 
-724 GENDNEDDHNEYKTN
+724 
-739 YQHLQEDDQN
+739 
-749 ETPKIKNRKI
+749 
-759 SRDEVI
+759 
-765 DKY
+765 

>member
-1 MEGEEHL
+1 MESEHL

-20 LYVIAAPIFEKI
+20 LYVIAAPVFEKI

-37 HESGMVMLLG
+37 HESGVVMLLG
-47 LAITLIFKFFIPSL
+47 IGITLTFKFFIPSL
-61 DFTTSLAFSDK
+61 DFTKSLAFSDK

-115 WVAPVTYFFNQFNF
+115 WVAPLTYFFNQFNF

-134 SKYDYPSLIKMGGI
+134 SKYDYSSLIKMGGI
-148 PVDPTTK
+148 PIDPITK
-155 ERLNISEL
+155 QRLNISEL
-163 NLNND
+163 NL
-168 NNVNTLQKNFLSK
+168 TFAQKNINTNISSTMMNVVMN
-181 SSFTSYNLNKNKT
+181 SSFTEKNFI
-194 KLLRYL
+194 
-200 QDEEPNEETNEEETQ
+200 QDINN
-215 NSDEDNTNENP
+215 
-226 DNPEE
+226 
-231 NGEQAGDESPEENGE
+231 
-246 QTEGESPEENGEQA
+246 TEGEEEQKN
-260 GEESPEEN
+260 EES
-268 GEQTEEES
+268 TEE
-276 PNEIIDSKVDLKKH
+276 IINNDFVDLKKH
-290 PILLDFTMM
+290 PILLDFSLM

-320 HEDTEPKLFAI
+320 HEDTEPKLFSI

-357 GDFTFSSV
+357 GQFTFSSV
-365 MGMFGTFCSLFG
+365 VSMFGTFCSLFG

-483 QVAFSWSFMIFELIV
+483 QVAFSWSFMFFELCV
-498 VVCGRFVS
+498 VMCGRFVS
-506 VYGICVLMD
+506 VFGICILMD
-515 LFHVT
+515 LFHVS

-574 VFGALMPYFIKFWKS
+574 VMGALMPFFISFFKS
-589 FDKKKYGET
+589 FNKKNDYDTIVPEKDET
-598 EENKELEYSDLDD
+598 KKEDLDESRPDD
-611 EANEEVRF
+611 EFRF
-619 SYLHPNFDNKIEEFS
+619 SYLHPNFDNKLEKFS
-634 KEKNI
+634 KEKNL

-682 VITDVIKNYLEEKKK
+682 VITDVIKNYIDERDKREDEEYNNNINNEEEENEMKE
-697 KKLYL
+697 KLFNGNKNDEYNNDYKPNYMKL
-702 ADKEN
+702 HDEEN
-707 NNEIN
+707 NET
-712 EEGNEMNERLYD
+712 
-724 GENDNEDDHNEYKTN
+724 EDK
-739 YQHLQEDDQN
+739 
-749 ETPKIKNRKI
+749 KN
-759 SRDEVI
+759 
-765 DKY
+765 

>member
-1 MEGEEHL
+1 MEGEGHL
-8 SLQVLLAVILLV
+8 SLQVLLAVVLLV
-20 LYVIAAPIFEKI
+20 LYVIAAPIFEKV

-37 HESGMVMLLG
+37 HESGVVMLLG
-47 LAITLIFKFFIPSL
+47 IAITLTFKFFVPSL

-86 GYNLKKRQFFKYFT
+86 GYNLKKRQFFKYFI
-100 YIFLLGVVGTLIAFT
+100 YIFLLGVVGTLIAFI
-115 WVAPVTYFFNQFNF
+115 WVAPMTYFFNQFHF

-134 SKYDYPSLIKMGGI
+134 SKYDFPTLIKMGGVPI
-148 PVDPTTK
+148 DPITK
-155 ERLNISEL
+155 QRLNISQL
-163 NLNND
+163 NLTFD
-168 NNVNTLQKNFLSK
+168 E
-181 SSFTSYNLNKNKT
+181 NKNDIRTIQMNIINNYSKINRN
-194 KLLRYL
+194 LE
-200 QDEEPNEETNEEETQ
+200 DETETNEENREDTQ
-215 NSDEDNTNENP
+215 NEETESPQN
-226 DNPEE
+226 EE
-231 NGEQAGDESPEENGE
+231 NQNSNEDIGDHN
-246 QTEGESPEENGEQA
+246 
-260 GEESPEEN
+260 
-268 GEQTEEES
+268 
-276 PNEIIDSKVDLKKH
+276 IVDFSKH
-290 PILLDFTMM
+290 PILLDFTFM

-345 IYKILTDFQRGG
+345 IYKILTDFQKEGG
-357 GDFTFSSV
+357 EFNFSSV
-365 MGMFGTFCSLFG
+365 LGMIKTFISLFA
-377 WSFVIGL
+377 WSFLIGL
-384 GMGIIGSLILKSLK
+384 GMGIIGSSILKSLK

-483 QVAFSWSFMIFELIV
+483 QVAFSWNFMLFELV
-498 VVCGRFVS
+498 VVVVGRFVS
-506 VYGICVLMD
+506 VYGVCILME
-515 LFHVT
+515 LFHVS

-574 VFGALMPYFIKFWKS
+574 VFGALMPYFISFWKS
-589 FDKKKYGET
+589 FEKKKPNEII
-598 EENKELEYSDLDD
+598 ENKEMEIGD
-611 EANEEVRF
+611 ESNDEVRF

-682 VITDVIKNYLEEKKK
+682 VITDVIKKYLEEKKK
-697 KKLYL
+697 KKLFL

-707 NNEIN
+707 NNEMG
-712 EEGNEMNERLYD
+712 EEGNDLKEKLYD
-724 GENDNEDDHNEYKTN
+724 GENEEEEHHDYQTN
-739 YQHLQEDDQN
+739 YQYLRDDEDEN
-749 ETPKIKNRKI
+749 ETSKPNKN
-759 SRDEVI
+759 
-765 DKY
+765 

>member
-1 MEGEEHL
+1 
-8 SLQVLLAVILLV
+8 
-20 LYVIAAPIFEKI
+20 
-32 HFHYM
+32 M
-37 HESGMVMLLG
+37 HESGVVMLLG
-47 LAITLIFKFFIPSL
+47 IGITLTFKFFIPSL
-61 DFTTSLAFSDK
+61 DFTKSLAFSDK

-115 WVAPVTYFFNQFNF
+115 WVAPLTYFFNQFNF

-134 SKYDYPSLIKMGGI
+134 SKYDYSSLIKMGGI
-148 PVDPTTK
+148 PIDPITK
-155 ERLNISEL
+155 QRLNISEL
-163 NLNND
+163 NL
-168 NNVNTLQKNFLSK
+168 TFAQKNINTNISSTMMNVVMN
-181 SSFTSYNLNKNKT
+181 SSFTEKNFI
-194 KLLRYL
+194 
-200 QDEEPNEETNEEETQ
+200 QDINN
-215 NSDEDNTNENP
+215 
-226 DNPEE
+226 
-231 NGEQAGDESPEENGE
+231 
-246 QTEGESPEENGEQA
+246 TEGEEEQKN
-260 GEESPEEN
+260 EES
-268 GEQTEEES
+268 TEE
-276 PNEIIDSKVDLKKH
+276 IINNDFVDLKKH
-290 PILLDFTMM
+290 PILLDFSLM

-320 HEDTEPKLFAI
+320 HEDTEPKLFSI

-357 GDFTFSSV
+357 GQFTFSSV
-365 MGMFGTFCSLFG
+365 VSMFGTFCSLFG

-483 QVAFSWSFMIFELIV
+483 QVAFSWSFMFFELCV
-498 VVCGRFVS
+498 VMCGRFVS
-506 VYGICVLMD
+506 VFGICILMD
-515 LFHVT
+515 LFHVS

-574 VFGALMPYFIKFWKS
+574 VMGALMPFFISFFKS
-589 FDKKKYGET
+589 FNKKNDYDAIVPEKDET
-598 EENKELEYSDLDD
+598 KKEDLDESRPDD
-611 EANEEVRF
+611 EFRF
-619 SYLHPNFDNKIEEFS
+619 SYLHPNFDNKLEKFS
-634 KEKNI
+634 KEKNL

-682 VITDVIKNYLEEKKK
+682 VITDVIKNYIDERDKREDEEYNNNINNEEEENEMKE
-697 KKLYL
+697 KLFNGNKNDEYNNDYKPNYMKL
-702 ADKEN
+702 HDEEN
-707 NNEIN
+707 NET
-712 EEGNEMNERLYD
+712 
-724 GENDNEDDHNEYKTN
+724 EDK
-739 YQHLQEDDQN
+739 
-749 ETPKIKNRKI
+749 KN
-759 SRDEVI
+759 
-765 DKY
+765 

>member
-1 MEGEEHL
+1 MEEEHL

-32 HFHYM
+32 NFHYM
-37 HESGMVMLLG
+37 HESGVVMLLG
-47 LAITLIFKFFIPSL
+47 IGITLTFKFFIPSL
-61 DFTTSLAFSDK
+61 DFTKSLAFNDK

-115 WVAPVTYFFNQFNF
+115 WVAPLTYFFNQFNF

-134 SKYDYPSLIKMGGI
+134 SKYDYASLIKMGGVPI
-148 PVDPTTK
+148 DPITK
-155 ERLNISEL
+155 QRLNISEL
-163 NLNND
+163 NITFNESINSIRMNIYENISSENED
-168 NNVNTLQKNFLSK
+168 QKEEE
-181 SSFTSYNLNKNKT
+181 
-194 KLLRYL
+194 
-200 QDEEPNEETNEEETQ
+200 DEEQ
-215 NSDEDNTNENP
+215 IEN
-226 DNPEE
+226 DY
-231 NGEQAGDESPEENGE
+231 
-246 QTEGESPEENGEQA
+246 
-260 GEESPEEN
+260 
-268 GEQTEEES
+268 
-276 PNEIIDSKVDLKKH
+276 VDLKKH
-290 PILLDFTMM
+290 PTLLDFSLM

-320 HEDTEPKLFAI
+320 HEDTEPKLFSI

-345 IYKILTDFQRGG
+345 IYKILTDFQREGG
-357 GDFTFSSV
+357 QFSLSSV
-365 MGMFGTFCSLFG
+365 ISMFGTFCSLFG

-457 ILSRVLSALAEAF
+457 ILSRVLSAIAEAF

-483 QVAFSWSFMIFELIV
+483 QVAFSWSFMIFELCV
-498 VVCGRFVS
+498 VICGRFVS
-506 VYGICVLMD
+506 VFGICILMD
-515 LFHVT
+515 LFHVS

-542 AFGLSISIVSKSEL
+542 AFGLSISIVSKSQL

-574 VFGALMPYFIKFWKS
+574 VFGALMPYFINFFKS
-589 FDKKKYGET
+589 FDKNNKTK
-598 EENKELEYSDLDD
+598 ENKEELEYHNLDD
-611 EANEEVRF
+611 EYNNEFRF
-619 SYLHPNFDNKIEEFS
+619 SYLHPNFDNKLEEFS
-634 KEKNI
+634 KEKNL

-682 VITDVIKNYLEEKKK
+682 VITDVIKKYLEEKYNQKEE
-697 KKLYL
+697 
-702 ADKEN
+702 EN
-707 NNEIN
+707 NNIEN
-712 EEGNEMNERLYD
+712 EKGSEKNEKFIK
-724 GENDNEDDHNEYKTN
+724 NDEYNDYQTN
-739 YQHLQEDDQN
+739 YMKLQDEQN
-749 ETPKIKNRKI
+749 ETENK
-759 SRDEVI
+759 
-765 DKY
+765 

>member
-1 MEGEEHL
+1 MEEEHL

-20 LYVIAAPIFEKI
+20 IYVIAAPIFEKI

-37 HESGMVMLLG
+37 HESGMVMLMG
-47 LAITLIFKFFIPSL
+47 IAITLTFKFFIPSL

-134 SKYDYPSLIKMGGI
+134 SKYDYPSLIKMGGV
-148 PVDPTTK
+148 PVDPVTK
-155 ERLNISEL
+155 QRLNISEL
-163 NLNND
+163 NLTND
-168 NNVNTLQKNFLSK
+168 NTINSMQKNFSIYNN
-181 SSFTSYNLNKNKT
+181 SFTHFNVEKNKSE
-194 KLLRYL
+194 LLRYI
-200 QDEEPNEETNEEETQ
+200 QEDEEPNEEIENEQ
-215 NSDEDNTNENP
+215 NNNTT
-226 DNPEE
+226 E
-231 NGEQAGDESPEENGE
+231 NGEELPDQ
-246 QTEGESPEENGEQA
+246 
-260 GEESPEEN
+260 
-268 GEQTEEES
+268 
-276 PNEIIDSKVDLKKH
+276 IMDSKVDLTKH

-320 HEDTEPKLFAI
+320 HEDSEPKLFAI

-357 GDFTFSSV
+357 GEFTFSSV
-365 MGMFGTFCSLFG
+365 MGMFGTFVSLFG

-384 GMGIIGSLILKSLK
+384 GMGIVGSLILKSLK

-427 SPIIALLFNGI
+427 SPMIALLFNGI
-438 FNSHYSFYNLS
+438 FNSQYSFYNLS

-498 VVCGRFVS
+498 VVVGRFVS

-589 FDKKKYGET
+589 FDKNKYPDNPES
-598 EENKELEYSDLDD
+598 KELESAEMED
-611 EANEEVRF
+611 ESNDEVRF
-619 SYLHPNFDNKIEEFS
+619 SYLHPNFDNKVEEFS

-682 VITDVIKNYLEEKKK
+682 VITDVIKKYLEEKKK

-707 NNEIN
+707 NMDIN
-712 EEGNEMNERLYD
+712 EDGDELKEKLYD
-724 GENDNEDDHNEYKTN
+724 GGNDMEDEHHDYKTN
-739 YQHLQEDDQN
+739 YQHLQDDEQD
-749 ETPKIKNRKI
+749 TP
-759 SRDEVI
+759 VI
-765 DKY
+765 NNKKV

>member
-20 LYVIAAPIFEKI
+20 LYVIAAPVFEKV

-47 LAITLIFKFFIPSL
+47 IAITLTFKFFIPSL

-134 SKYDYPSLIKMGGI
+134 SKYDYPSLIRMGGV
-148 PVDPTTK
+148 PVDPVTK
-155 ERLNISEL
+155 QRLNISEL
-163 NLNND
+163 NLTND
-168 NNVNTLQKNFLSK
+168 NEISTIQKYFVNKSTSIPYQMSKNNS
-181 SSFTSYNLNKNKT
+181 NI
-194 KLLRYL
+194 LRYL
-200 QDEEPNEETNEEETQ
+200 QENEEPNTEVKNEETENTDEENPENSNEKKES
-215 NSDEDNTNENP
+215 SDEDLP
-226 DNPEE
+226 D
-231 NGEQAGDESPEENGE
+231 
-246 QTEGESPEENGEQA
+246 
-260 GEESPEEN
+260 
-268 GEQTEEES
+268 
-276 PNEIIDSKVDLKKH
+276 EIMDSKVDLEKH

-357 GDFTFSSV
+357 GEFTFSSV
-365 MGMFGTFCSLFG
+365 MGMFGTFVSLFG

-498 VVCGRFVS
+498 VVVGRFVS
-506 VYGICVLMD
+506 VYGICILMD
-515 LFHVT
+515 LFHVS

-528 RGICSCS
+528 RGICGCS

-589 FDKKKYGET
+589 FDKVKYPET
-598 EENKELEYSDLDD
+598 EENKELSYADLDD
-611 EANEEVRF
+611 ESNDEVRF

-634 KEKNI
+634 KEKNL

-682 VITDVIKNYLEEKKK
+682 VITDVIKKYLEEKKK

-707 NNEIN
+707 NNELN
-712 EEGNEMNERLYD
+712 EEGNEMKERLYD
-724 GENDNEDDHNEYKTN
+724 GENDDDHDYKTN
-739 YQHLQEDDQN
+739 YQVLQDDEQDS
-749 ETPKIKNRKI
+749 PKIKNRNA
-759 SRDEVI
+759 
-765 DKY
+765 

>member
-1 MEGEEHL
+1 MEGEGHL

-20 LYVIAAPIFEKI
+20 LYVIAAPIFEKV

-37 HESGMVMLLG
+37 HESGVVMLLG
-47 LAITLIFKFFIPSL
+47 IAITLTFKFFIPSL

-115 WVAPVTYFFNQFNF
+115 WVAPLTYFFNQFNF

-134 SKYDYPSLIKMGGI
+134 SKYDYQSLIKMGGVPI
-148 PVDPTTK
+148 DPVTK
-155 ERLNISEL
+155 QRINISEL
-163 NLNND
+163 NFTSEIFNINEKNKSEINLNNNSLKYKSLQEEGENDDDITKD
-168 NNVNTLQKNFLSK
+168 NN
-181 SSFTSYNLNKNKT
+181 
-194 KLLRYL
+194 R
-200 QDEEPNEETNEEETQ
+200 NEIPETI
-215 NSDEDNTNENP
+215 NENP
-226 DNPEE
+226 ENSSDENEDSDN
-231 NGEQAGDESPEENGE
+231 N
-246 QTEGESPEENGEQA
+246 T
-260 GEESPEEN
+260 
-268 GEQTEEES
+268 
-276 PNEIIDSKVDLKKH
+276 VDLKKH

-320 HEDTEPKLFAI
+320 HEDTEPKLFSI

-357 GDFTFSSV
+357 GQFSFSAV
-365 MGMFGTFCSLFG
+365 VGMFETFLSLFL

-384 GMGIIGSLILKSLK
+384 GMGIVGSLILKSLK
-398 KYSIG
+398 KYNIG

-483 QVAFSWSFMIFELIV
+483 QVAFSWSFMIFELFV

-506 VYGICVLMD
+506 VYGICILMD
-515 LFHVT
+515 LFHVS

-528 RGICSCS
+528 RGICGCS

-574 VFGALMPYFIKFWKS
+574 VFGALMPYFINFWKS
-589 FDKKKYGET
+589 FEKKKKP
-598 EENKELEYSDLDD
+598 EENKELDYADLDD

-619 SYLHPNFDNKIEEFS
+619 SYLHPNFDNKVEEFS
-634 KEKNI
+634 KEKDI

-682 VITDVIKNYLEEKKK
+682 VITDVIKKYLEEKKK
-697 KKLYL
+697 KKLFL
-702 ADKEN
+702 ADKEKD
-707 NNEIN
+707 EIG
-712 EEGNEMNERLYD
+712 EGGNELRERLYQ
-724 GENDNEDDHNEYKTN
+724 GENDNEEEHHDYKTN
-739 YQHLQEDDQN
+739 YQHLQDEQYEN
-749 ETPKIKNRKI
+749 ETPTLKNTRL
-759 SRDEVI
+759 S
-765 DKY
+765 

>member
-1 MEGEEHL
+1 M
-8 SLQVLLAVILLV
+8 
-20 LYVIAAPIFEKI
+20 
-32 HFHYM
+32 
-37 HESGMVMLLG
+37 
-47 LAITLIFKFFIPSL
+47 
-61 DFTTSLAFSDK
+61 
-72 IFFTFVLPLIIFGA
+72 PLIIFGA

-115 WVAPVTYFFNQFNF
+115 WVAPLTYFFNQFNF

-134 SKYDYPSLIKMGGI
+134 SKYDYASLIKMGGVPI
-148 PVDPTTK
+148 DPITK
-155 ERLNISEL
+155 QRLNISEL
-163 NLNND
+163 NITFNESINSIRMNIYENISSENED
-168 NNVNTLQKNFLSK
+168 QKEEE
-181 SSFTSYNLNKNKT
+181 
-194 KLLRYL
+194 
-200 QDEEPNEETNEEETQ
+200 DEEQ
-215 NSDEDNTNENP
+215 IEN
-226 DNPEE
+226 DY
-231 NGEQAGDESPEENGE
+231 
-246 QTEGESPEENGEQA
+246 
-260 GEESPEEN
+260 
-268 GEQTEEES
+268 
-276 PNEIIDSKVDLKKH
+276 VDLKKH
-290 PILLDFTMM
+290 PILLDFSLM

-320 HEDTEPKLFAI
+320 HEDTEPKLFSI

-345 IYKILTDFQRGG
+345 IYKILTDFQREGG
-357 GDFTFSSV
+357 QFSLSSV
-365 MGMFGTFCSLFG
+365 ISMFGTFCSLFG

-457 ILSRVLSALAEAF
+457 ILSRVLSAIAEAF

-483 QVAFSWSFMIFELIV
+483 QVAFSWSFMIFELCV
-498 VVCGRFVS
+498 VICGRFVS
-506 VYGICVLMD
+506 VFGICILMD
-515 LFHVT
+515 LFHVS

-542 AFGLSISIVSKSEL
+542 AFGLSISIVSKSQL

-574 VFGALMPYFIKFWKS
+574 VFGALMPYFINFFKS
-589 FDKKKYGET
+589 FDKNNKTK
-598 EENKELEYSDLDD
+598 ENKEELEYHNLDD
-611 EANEEVRF
+611 EYNNEFRF
-619 SYLHPNFDNKIEEFS
+619 SYLHPNFDNKLEEFS
-634 KEKNI
+634 KEKNL

-682 VITDVIKNYLEEKKK
+682 VITDVIKKYLEEKYNQKEE
-697 KKLYL
+697 
-702 ADKEN
+702 EN
-707 NNEIN
+707 NNIEN
-712 EEGNEMNERLYD
+712 ENGSEKNEKFIK
-724 GENDNEDDHNEYKTN
+724 NDEYNDYQTN
-739 YQHLQEDDQN
+739 YMKLQDEQN
-749 ETPKIKNRKI
+749 ETENK
-759 SRDEVI
+759 
-765 DKY
+765 

>member
-8 SLQVLLAVILLV
+8 SLQVLLAIILLV

-37 HESGMVMLLG
+37 HESGVVMLLG
-47 LAITLIFKFFIPSL
+47 IGITLAFKFFIPSL
-61 DFTTSLAFSDK
+61 DFTKSLAFNDK

-115 WVAPVTYFFNQFNF
+115 WVAPLTYFFNQFNF

-134 SKYDYPSLIKMGGI
+134 SKYDYVSLIKMGGV
-148 PVDPTTK
+148 PVDPETK
-155 ERLNISEL
+155 QRLNISQL
-163 NLNND
+163 NLTYD
-168 NNVNTLQKNFLSK
+168 IKNVNSTIMNIIDNSSPIKKVILQ
-181 SSFTSYNLNKNKT
+181 
-194 KLLRYL
+194 
-200 QDEEPNEETNEEETQ
+200 EEDNETEAKEEEEQKENEEEK
-215 NSDEDNTNENP
+215 N
-226 DNPEE
+226 
-231 NGEQAGDESPEENGE
+231 
-246 QTEGESPEENGEQA
+246 
-260 GEESPEEN
+260 
-268 GEQTEEES
+268 EEEVEEQS
-276 PNEIIDSKVDLKKH
+276 DSGYVDLKKH
-290 PILLDFTMM
+290 PILLDFSLM

-320 HEDTEPKLFAI
+320 HEDTEPKLFSI

-345 IYKILTDFQRGG
+345 IYKILTDFQREGG
-357 GDFTFSSV
+357 QFSLSSV
-365 MGMFGTFCSLFG
+365 MSMLGTFVSLFL

-403 RQAECAL
+403 RPAECAL

-457 ILSRVLSALAEAF
+457 ILSRVLSAIAEAF

-483 QVAFSWSFMIFELIV
+483 QVAFSWSFMLFELCV
-498 VVCGRFVS
+498 VMFGRFVS
-506 VYGICVLMD
+506 VFGICILMD
-515 LFHVT
+515 LFHVS

-574 VFGALMPYFIKFWKS
+574 VMGALMPYFISFFKS
-589 FDKKKYGET
+589 FNKTDKEEEKKE
-598 EENKELEYSDLDD
+598 ELEYVDLND
-611 EANEEVRF
+611 EVKDNEFRF
-619 SYLHPNFDNKIEEFS
+619 SYLHPNFDTKIEKFS
-634 KEKNI
+634 KEKDLK
-639 EVLKKRLS
+639 VLQKRLS
-647 YWLGTYWLQFDDA
+647 YWLGTYWLQFDDI

-669 WPEVKKEHDEIAE
+669 WPEVKKEHDEIAD

-697 KKLYL
+697 K
-702 ADKEN
+702 EENIN
-707 NNEIN
+707 NNNIN
-712 EEGNEMNERLYD
+712 EDEEGNEMKERLFDSDKNNEY
-724 GENDNEDDHNEYKTN
+724 NDYKTN
-739 YQHLQEDDQN
+739 YMKL
-749 ETPKIKNRKI
+749 
-759 SRDEVI
+759 RDEPEESENN
-765 DKY
+765 K

>member
-1 MEGEEHL
+1 MEGEGHL

-20 LYVIAAPIFEKI
+20 LYVIAAPIFEKV

-37 HESGMVMLLG
+37 HESGVVMLLG
-47 LAITLIFKFFIPSL
+47 IAITLTFKFFIPSL

-115 WVAPVTYFFNQFNF
+115 WVAPLTYFFNQFNF

-134 SKYDYPSLIKMGGI
+134 SKYDYQSLIKMGGVPI
-148 PVDPTTK
+148 DPVTK
-155 ERLNISEL
+155 QRINISQLNFTSEIFDINETNKNEI
-163 NLNND
+163 NLNNNFLKYKSLQEEGENDDDITKD
-168 NNVNTLQKNFLSK
+168 NN
-181 SSFTSYNLNKNKT
+181 
-194 KLLRYL
+194 
-200 QDEEPNEETNEEETQ
+200 ENEIPETI
-215 NSDEDNTNENP
+215 NENP
-226 DNPEE
+226 E
-231 NGEQAGDESPEENGE
+231 NSGDEKEAANNN
-246 QTEGESPEENGEQA
+246 T
-260 GEESPEEN
+260 
-268 GEQTEEES
+268 
-276 PNEIIDSKVDLKKH
+276 VDLKKH

-320 HEDTEPKLFAI
+320 HEDTEPKLFSI

-357 GDFTFSSV
+357 GQFSFSAV
-365 MGMFGTFCSLFG
+365 VGMFETFLSLFL

-384 GMGIIGSLILKSLK
+384 GMGIVGSLILKSLK
-398 KYSIG
+398 KYNIG

-483 QVAFSWSFMIFELIV
+483 QVAFSWSFMIFELFV

-506 VYGICVLMD
+506 VYGICILMD
-515 LFHVT
+515 LFHVS

-528 RGICSCS
+528 RGICGCS

-574 VFGALMPYFIKFWKS
+574 VFGALMPYFINFWKS
-589 FDKKKYGET
+589 FEKKKKP
-598 EENKELEYSDLDD
+598 EENKELDYADLDD

-619 SYLHPNFDNKIEEFS
+619 SYLHPNFDNKVEEFS
-634 KEKNI
+634 KEKDI

-682 VITDVIKNYLEEKKK
+682 VITDVIKKYLEEKKK
-697 KKLYL
+697 KKLFL
-702 ADKEN
+702 ADKEKD
-707 NNEIN
+707 EIG
-712 EEGNEMNERLYD
+712 EGGNELRERLYQ
-724 GENDNEDDHNEYKTN
+724 GENDNEEEHHDYKTN
-739 YQHLQEDDQN
+739 YQHLQDEQDEH
-749 ETPKIKNRKI
+749 ETPTLKNTRL
-759 SRDEVI
+759 S
-765 DKY
+765 

>member
-1 MEGEEHL
+1 MEEEHL

-32 HFHYM
+32 NFHYM
-37 HESGMVMLLG
+37 HESGVIMLLG
-47 LAITLIFKFFIPSL
+47 IGITLTFKFFIPSL
-61 DFTTSLAFSDK
+61 DFTKSLAFSDK

-115 WVAPVTYFFNQFNF
+115 WVAPLTYFFNQFNF
-129 FYLSY
+129 FYLSS
-134 SKYDYPSLIKMGGI
+134 SKYDYASLIRMGGI
-148 PVDPTTK
+148 PVDPVTK
-155 ERLNISEL
+155 ERLNISEM
-163 NLNND
+163 NLTYDKNINSTSTVMNIMNNSYYS
-168 NNVNTLQKNFLSK
+168 KIILSEEE
-181 SSFTSYNLNKNKT
+181 LNKPEDNKT
-194 KLLRYL
+194 
-200 QDEEPNEETNEEETQ
+200 EENEEEQ
-215 NSDEDNTNENP
+215 KEEEEENKENEN
-226 DNPEE
+226 DY
-231 NGEQAGDESPEENGE
+231 
-246 QTEGESPEENGEQA
+246 
-260 GEESPEEN
+260 
-268 GEQTEEES
+268 
-276 PNEIIDSKVDLKKH
+276 VDLTKH
-290 PILLDFTMM
+290 PILLDFSLM

-320 HEDTEPKLFAI
+320 HEDTEPKLFSI

-345 IYKILTDFQRGG
+345 IYKILTDFQKGG
-357 GDFTFSSV
+357 GQFSFSSV
-365 MGMFGTFCSLFG
+365 VSMFGTFVSLFG

-457 ILSRVLSALAEAF
+457 VLSRVLSALAEAF

-483 QVAFSWSFMIFELIV
+483 QVAFSWSFMLFELCV
-498 VVCGRFVS
+498 VICGRFVS
-506 VYGICVLMD
+506 VFGICVLMD
-515 LFHVT
+515 LFHVS

-574 VFGALMPYFIKFWKS
+574 VFGALMPYFINFFKS
-589 FDKKKYGET
+589 FNKTYKEE
-598 EENKELEYSDLDD
+598 EENKKELELDEHSTNMVDD
-611 EANEEVRF
+611 EFRF

-634 KEKNI
+634 KEKNL

-682 VITDVIKNYLEEKKK
+682 VITDVIKNYMDGKTSKENEEK
-697 KKLYL
+697 
-702 ADKEN
+702 DEN
-707 NNEIN
+707 K
-712 EEGNEMNERLYD
+712 EGNEIKEKLLNSDKNEEY
-724 GENDNEDDHNEYKTN
+724 NDYKLN
-739 YQHLQEDDQN
+739 YMKLQDEQN
-749 ETPKIKNRKI
+749 ETENNK
-759 SRDEVI
+759 
-765 DKY
+765 

>member
-1 MEGEEHL
+1 MEGEGHL

-20 LYVIAAPIFEKI
+20 LYVIAAPIFEKV

-37 HESGMVMLLG
+37 HESGVVMLLG
-47 LAITLIFKFFIPSL
+47 IAITLTFKFFIPSL

-115 WVAPVTYFFNQFNF
+115 WVAPLTYFFNQFNF

-134 SKYDYPSLIKMGGI
+134 SKYDYQSLIKMGGVPI
-148 PVDPTTK
+148 DPVTK
-155 ERLNISEL
+155 QRINISQFNFTSEIFDINEKNKSEI
-163 NLNND
+163 NLNNNFLKYKSLQEEGENDDDITKD
-168 NNVNTLQKNFLSK
+168 NN
-181 SSFTSYNLNKNKT
+181 
-194 KLLRYL
+194 
-200 QDEEPNEETNEEETQ
+200 ENEIPETI
-215 NSDEDNTNENP
+215 NENP
-226 DNPEE
+226 E
-231 NGEQAGDESPEENGE
+231 NSSDE
-246 QTEGESPEENGEQA
+246 
-260 GEESPEEN
+260 
-268 GEQTEEES
+268 
-276 PNEIIDSKVDLKKH
+276 NEDTNNNTVDLKKH

-320 HEDTEPKLFAI
+320 HEDTEPKLFSI

-357 GDFTFSSV
+357 GQFSFSAV
-365 MGMFGTFCSLFG
+365 VGMFETFLSLFL

-398 KYSIG
+398 KYNIG

-483 QVAFSWSFMIFELIV
+483 QVAFSWSFMIFELFV

-506 VYGICVLMD
+506 VYGICILMD
-515 LFHVT
+515 LFHVS

-528 RGICSCS
+528 RGICGCS

-574 VFGALMPYFIKFWKS
+574 VFGALMPYFINFWKS
-589 FDKKKYGET
+589 FEKKKKP
-598 EENKELEYSDLDD
+598 EENKENKELDYVDLDD

-619 SYLHPNFDNKIEEFS
+619 SYLHPNFDNKVEEFS

-682 VITDVIKNYLEEKKK
+682 VITDVIKKYLEEKKK
-697 KKLYL
+697 KKLFL
-702 ADKEN
+702 ADKEKD
-707 NNEIN
+707 EIG
-712 EEGNEMNERLYD
+712 EGGNELRERLYQ
-724 GENDNEDDHNEYKTN
+724 GENDNEEEHHDYKTN
-739 YQHLQEDDQN
+739 YQHLQDEQDEH
-749 ETPKIKNRKI
+749 ETPTLKNTRL
-759 SRDEVI
+759 S
-765 DKY
+765 

>member
-8 SLQVLLAVILLV
+8 SLQVLLAIILLV
-20 LYVIAAPIFEKI
+20 LYIIAAPIFEKI

-37 HESGMVMLLG
+37 HESGVVMLLG
-47 LAITLIFKFFIPSL
+47 IGITLGFKFFIPSL
-61 DFTTSLAFSDK
+61 DFTKSLAFNDK

-115 WVAPVTYFFNQFNF
+115 WVAPLTYFFNQFNF

-134 SKYDYPSLIKMGGI
+134 SKYDYASLIKMGGI
-148 PVDPTTK
+148 PVDPETK
-155 ERLNISEL
+155 QRLNISQL
-163 NLNND
+163 NLTYDKKDVNSTIMSIIDHSSSVKKVFLQEED
-168 NNVNTLQKNFLSK
+168 NETEAKEEEDQKDQK
-181 SSFTSYNLNKNKT
+181 
-194 KLLRYL
+194 
-200 QDEEPNEETNEEETQ
+200 ENEEEKNEAEDEQ
-215 NSDEDNTNENP
+215 SDN
-226 DNPEE
+226 
-231 NGEQAGDESPEENGE
+231 
-246 QTEGESPEENGEQA
+246 
-260 GEESPEEN
+260 
-268 GEQTEEES
+268 
-276 PNEIIDSKVDLKKH
+276 VDLKNH
-290 PILLDFTMM
+290 PILLDFSLM

-320 HEDTEPKLFAI
+320 HEDTEPKLFSI

-345 IYKILTDFQRGG
+345 IYKILTDFQREGG
-357 GDFTFSSV
+357 QFSLSSV
-365 MGMFGTFCSLFG
+365 MSMLGTFVSLFL

-457 ILSRVLSALAEAF
+457 ILSRVLSAIAEAF

-483 QVAFSWSFMIFELIV
+483 QVAFSWSFMLFELCV
-498 VVCGRFVS
+498 VMCGRFVS
-506 VYGICVLMD
+506 VFGICILMD
-515 LFHVT
+515 LFHVS

-542 AFGLSISIVSKSEL
+542 AFGLSISIVSKSQL

-574 VFGALMPYFIKFWKS
+574 VMGALMPYFISFFKS
-589 FDKKKYGET
+589 FNKTEKEEKKE
-598 EENKELEYSDLDD
+598 ELEYVDLND
-611 EANEEVRF
+611 EVKDNEFRF
-619 SYLHPNFDNKIEEFS
+619 SYLHPNFDTKIEEFS
-634 KEKNI
+634 KEKDLK
-639 EVLKKRLS
+639 VLQKRLS
-647 YWLGTYWLQFDDA
+647 YWLGTYWLQFDDI

-669 WPEVKKEHDEIAE
+669 WPEVKKEHDEIAD

-697 KKLYL
+697 KG
-702 ADKEN
+702 ENIN
-707 NNEIN
+707 NNVNED
-712 EEGNEMNERLYD
+712 EEGNEMKERLFD
-724 GENDNEDDHNEYKTN
+724 SDKNNEYNDFKPN
-739 YQHLQEDDQN
+739 YMKLKDDDE
-749 ETPKIKNRKI
+749 ETDNNK
-759 SRDEVI
+759 
-765 DKY
+765 

>member
-1 MEGEEHL
+1 MEEEHL
-8 SLQVLLAVILLV
+8 SLQVLLADILLV

-32 HFHYM
+32 NFHYM
-37 HESGMVMLLG
+37 HESGVIMLLG
-47 LAITLIFKFFIPSL
+47 IGITLTFKFFIPSL
-61 DFTTSLAFSDK
+61 DFTKSLAFSDK

-115 WVAPVTYFFNQFNF
+115 WVAPLTYFFNQFNF
-129 FYLSY
+129 FYLSS
-134 SKYDYPSLIKMGGI
+134 SKYDYASLIRMGGI
-148 PVDPTTK
+148 PVDPVTK

-163 NLNND
+163 NLTYDKNINSTSTVMNIMNNSYYS
-168 NNVNTLQKNFLSK
+168 KIILSEEE
-181 SSFTSYNLNKNKT
+181 LNKPEDNKT
-194 KLLRYL
+194 
-200 QDEEPNEETNEEETQ
+200 EENEEEQ
-215 NSDEDNTNENP
+215 KEEEEENKENEN
-226 DNPEE
+226 DY
-231 NGEQAGDESPEENGE
+231 
-246 QTEGESPEENGEQA
+246 
-260 GEESPEEN
+260 
-268 GEQTEEES
+268 
-276 PNEIIDSKVDLKKH
+276 VDLTKH
-290 PILLDFTMM
+290 PILLDFSLM

-320 HEDTEPKLFAI
+320 HEDTEPKLFSI

-345 IYKILTDFQRGG
+345 IYKILTDFQKGG
-357 GDFTFSSV
+357 GQFSFSSV
-365 MGMFGTFCSLFG
+365 VSMFGTFVSLFG

-457 ILSRVLSALAEAF
+457 VLSRVLSALAEAF

-483 QVAFSWSFMIFELIV
+483 QVAFSWSFMLFELCV
-498 VVCGRFVS
+498 VICGRFVS
-506 VYGICVLMD
+506 VFGICVLMD
-515 LFHVT
+515 LFHVS

-574 VFGALMPYFIKFWKS
+574 VFGALMPYFINFFKS
-589 FDKKKYGET
+589 FNKTYKEE
-598 EENKELEYSDLDD
+598 EENKKELELDEHSTNMVDD
-611 EANEEVRF
+611 EFRF

-634 KEKNI
+634 KEKNL

-682 VITDVIKNYLEEKKK
+682 VITDVIKNYMDGKTSKENEEK
-697 KKLYL
+697 
-702 ADKEN
+702 DEN
-707 NNEIN
+707 K
-712 EEGNEMNERLYD
+712 EGNEIKEKLLNSDKNEEY
-724 GENDNEDDHNEYKTN
+724 NDYKLN
-739 YQHLQEDDQN
+739 YMKLQDEQN
-749 ETPKIKNRKI
+749 ETENNK
-759 SRDEVI
+759 
-765 DKY
+765 

>member
-1 MEGEEHL
+1 MEESHL
-8 SLQVLLAVILLV
+8 SLQVLLAIILLV

-37 HESGMVMLLG
+37 HESGVVMLLG
-47 LAITLIFKFFIPSL
+47 IGITLTFKFFIPSL
-61 DFTTSLAFSDK
+61 DFTKSLAFSDK

-115 WVAPVTYFFNQFNF
+115 WVAPLTYFFNQFNF

-134 SKYDYPSLIKMGGI
+134 SKYDFSTLIKRGGI
-148 PVDPTTK
+148 PVDPETK
-155 ERLNISEL
+155 QRLNISQL
-163 NLNND
+163 NLTFDEKETNSTVMSIINNNSSFLKKDILKEEENETETNDKEEENKKEKEEDNKKEEDGQIINND
-168 NNVNTLQKNFLSK
+168 
-181 SSFTSYNLNKNKT
+181 Y
-194 KLLRYL
+194 
-200 QDEEPNEETNEEETQ
+200 
-215 NSDEDNTNENP
+215 
-226 DNPEE
+226 
-231 NGEQAGDESPEENGE
+231 
-246 QTEGESPEENGEQA
+246 
-260 GEESPEEN
+260 
-268 GEQTEEES
+268 
-276 PNEIIDSKVDLKKH
+276 VDLKKH
-290 PILLDFTMM
+290 PILLDFSLM

-320 HEDTEPKLFAI
+320 HEDTEPKLFSI

-345 IYKILTDFQRGG
+345 IYKILTDFQREGG
-357 GDFTFSSV
+357 QFTLSSV
-365 MGMFGTFCSLFG
+365 VSMFGTFCSLFL

-457 ILSRVLSALAEAF
+457 ILSRVLSAIAEAF

-483 QVAFSWSFMIFELIV
+483 QVAFSWSFMLFELCV
-498 VVCGRFVS
+498 VMCGRFVS
-506 VYGICVLMD
+506 VFGICILMD

-574 VFGALMPYFIKFWKS
+574 VMGALMPYFIAFFKS
-589 FDKKKYGET
+589 FLKTEQQGLVKK
-598 EENKELEYSDLDD
+598 EEIQYSSLTD
-611 EANEEVRF
+611 EDNNEFRF
-619 SYLHPNFDNKIEEFS
+619 SYLHPNFDNKLEEFS
-634 KEKNI
+634 KEKNV

-682 VITDVIKNYLEEKKK
+682 VIQEVIKKYLEEKHKK
-697 KKLYL
+697 RKETS
-702 ADKEN
+702 DNINETEEN
-707 NNEIN
+707 NEMKERLFNEDKN
-712 EEGNEMNERLYD
+712 EEY
-724 GENDNEDDHNEYKTN
+724 NDYKTT
-739 YQHLQEDDQN
+739 YMKLRDDLEEN
-749 ETPKIKNRKI
+749 ENNK
-759 SRDEVI
+759 E
-765 DKY
+765 

>member
-1 MEGEEHL
+1 MEESHL
-8 SLQVLLAVILLV
+8 SLQVLLAIILLV

-37 HESGMVMLLG
+37 HESGVVMLLG
-47 LAITLIFKFFIPSL
+47 IGITLTFKFFIPSL
-61 DFTTSLAFSDK
+61 DFTKSLAFSDK

-115 WVAPVTYFFNQFNF
+115 WVAPLTYFFNQFNF

-134 SKYDYPSLIKMGGI
+134 SKYDFSTLIKRGGI
-148 PVDPTTK
+148 PVDPETK
-155 ERLNISEL
+155 QRLNISQL
-163 NLNND
+163 NLTFDEKETNSTVMSIINNNSSFLKKDILKEEENETETNDKEEENKKEKEEDNKKEEDGQIINND
-168 NNVNTLQKNFLSK
+168 
-181 SSFTSYNLNKNKT
+181 Y
-194 KLLRYL
+194 
-200 QDEEPNEETNEEETQ
+200 
-215 NSDEDNTNENP
+215 
-226 DNPEE
+226 
-231 NGEQAGDESPEENGE
+231 
-246 QTEGESPEENGEQA
+246 
-260 GEESPEEN
+260 
-268 GEQTEEES
+268 
-276 PNEIIDSKVDLKKH
+276 VDLKKH
-290 PILLDFTMM
+290 PILLDFSLM

-320 HEDTEPKLFAI
+320 HEDTEPKLFSI

-345 IYKILTDFQRGG
+345 IYKILTDFQKEGG
-357 GDFTFSSV
+357 QFTLSSV
-365 MGMFGTFCSLFG
+365 VSMFGTFCSLFL

-457 ILSRVLSALAEAF
+457 ILSRVLSAIAEAF

-483 QVAFSWSFMIFELIV
+483 QVAFSWSFMLFELCV
-498 VVCGRFVS
+498 VMCGRFVS
-506 VYGICVLMD
+506 VFGICILMD

-574 VFGALMPYFIKFWKS
+574 VMGALMPYFIAFFKS
-589 FDKKKYGET
+589 FLKTEQQGLVKK
-598 EENKELEYSDLDD
+598 EEIQYSSLTD
-611 EANEEVRF
+611 EDNNEFRF
-619 SYLHPNFDNKIEEFS
+619 SYLHPNFDNKLEEFS
-634 KEKNI
+634 KEKNV

-682 VITDVIKNYLEEKKK
+682 VIQEVIKKYLEEKHKK
-697 KKLYL
+697 RKETS
-702 ADKEN
+702 DNINETEEN
-707 NNEIN
+707 NEMKERLFNEDKN
-712 EEGNEMNERLYD
+712 EEY
-724 GENDNEDDHNEYKTN
+724 NDYKTT
-739 YQHLQEDDQN
+739 YMKLRDDLEEN
-749 ETPKIKNRKI
+749 ENNK
-759 SRDEVI
+759 E
-765 DKY
+765 